1 MNKKCNLKKVLVV
14 GSWAKEQITIE
25 NISMNPEIEIFS
37 YMDIRNP
44 GIISL
49 VKDYHIG
56 SLYDID
62 SIIKYA
68 QDKKIDIV
76 IITTASPLSRGLVD
90 KLEDVGILAF
100 GPNLLAARLE
110 SDKEFAR
117 KLLQKYMPSAIPK
130 FDVFDNYQGAIQF
143 SERFDWQV
151 AVKPIGLTEGLGV
164 KIFGDHLKDENDV
177 KDYIQHIINKQISG
191 SSRVIIEEK
200 IEGEEFTIQCFVHKE
215 HILPTPAVQDFKR
228 LLPGEKGPN
237 TASMGSYSQQG
248 YLLPF
253 MEEEDYRK
261 AMEIISITLEG
272 FQEETGKTC
281 SGFLYGQFMLTA
293 EGVKLIEYNFRPG
306 DPEWLNT
313 ILILKNNILD
323 IILSL
328 LEEGEEYKK
337 DKKIQEGEG
346 QGEQEGEGQGE
357 QEGEGQGE
365 QEKDK
370 LLLSFDNCVTVCK
383 YIVPANYPEKFDQ
396 ILDVSLDNDVIQK
409 IKDLRYYYSCGLDD
423 MGRLNVGTERGIA
436 FIAKAPTIEEAN
448 EKVEKAIST
457 VKGEFFY
464 RRDIGTT
471 NLIESKIDHIKMLR
485 KLNSERIV

>member
-1 MNKKCNLKKVLVV
+1 MNKKCNLKKVLIV

-25 NISMNPEIEIFS
+25 NISRNPEIEIFS

-68 QDKKIDIV
+68 QDKKIDLV

-90 KLEDVGILAF
+90 KLEDIGILAF

-130 FDVFDNYQGAIQF
+130 FKVFDNYQDAIQF
-143 SERFDWQV
+143 SERLGWQV

-177 KDYIQHIINKQISG
+177 KDYIQHIINKQVSG

-237 TASMGSYSQQG
+237 TASMGSYSQKG

-253 MEEEDYRK
+253 MEEEDYRN
-261 AMEIISITLEG
+261 AMEIISTTLEG
-272 FQEETGKTC
+272 FQEETGNTC

-313 ILILKNNILD
+313 IFILKNNILD
-323 IILSL
+323 IILDL
-328 LEEGEEYKK
+328 LEEGEGYKK
-337 DKKIQEGEG
+337 DNKVQEG
-346 QGEQEGEGQGE
+346 QGERQEGQGE
-357 QEGEGQGE
+357 RQEKEG

-370 LLLSFDNCVTVCK
+370 LSLFFDNCATVCK
-383 YIVPANYPEKFDQ
+383 YIVPPNYPEKFDQ
-396 ILDVSLDNDVIQK
+396 ILDVILEDDAIRK
-409 IKDLRYYYSCGLDD
+409 IKDLRYYYSCGFDD
-423 MGRLNVGTERGIA
+423 TGRLNVGTERGIA
-436 FIAKAPTIEEAN
+436 FIAKAPTIEDAN
-448 EKVEKAIST
+448 DKVEKAISI
-457 VKGEFFY
+457 VNGEFFY
-464 RRDIGTT
+464 RKDIGTT
-471 NLIESKIDHIKMLR
+471 DLIESKINHIKVLKRLR
-485 KLNSERIV
+485 E

>member
-1 MNKKCNLKKVLVV
+1 MNKKCNLKKVLIV

-25 NISMNPEIEIFS
+25 NISRNPEIEIFS
-37 YMDIRNP
+37 YMDIKNP

-49 VKDYHIG
+49 VEDYHIG
-56 SLYDID
+56 SLYDIEN
-62 SIIKYA
+62 IVKYA
-68 QDKKIDIV
+68 QDKKIDLV

-90 KLEDVGILAF
+90 KLEDVGILTF

-130 FDVFDNYQGAIQF
+130 FKVFDNYQDAIQF
-143 SERFDWQV
+143 SERLGWQV

-164 KIFGDHLKDENDV
+164 KIFGDHLKDEYDV
-177 KDYIQHIINKQISG
+177 KDYIQQIINKQIGG

-200 IEGEEFTIQCFVHKE
+200 IEGEEFTIQCFVHKK

-261 AMEIISITLEG
+261 ATEIISTTLECY
-272 FQEETGKTC
+272 QEETGETC
-281 SGFLYGQFMLTA
+281 SGFLYGQFILTA

-323 IILSL
+323 IVLSL
-328 LEEGEEYKK
+328 L
-337 DKKIQEGEG
+337 QEGQEKEG
-346 QGEQEGEGQGE
+346 QEGQE
-357 QEGEGQGE
+357 KEGQKG

-370 LLLSFDNCVTVCK
+370 LSLFFDNCATVCK
-383 YIVPANYPEKFDQ
+383 YIVPINYPEKLNQ
-396 ILDVSLDNDVIQK
+396 ILDVSLNNDAIRK
-409 IKDLRYYYSCGLDD
+409 IKDLRYYYSCGFDD
-423 MGRLNVGTERGIA
+423 TGRLNVGTERGIA

-448 EKVEKAIST
+448 DKVEKAISSIN
-457 VKGEFFY
+457 GEFFY
-464 RRDIGTT
+464 RRDIGTK
-471 NLIESKIDHIKMLR
+471 NLLESKINHIKRLR
-485 KLNSERIV
+485 RPR